1 MEDNSQEVLEKSHP
15 TEDQPEYLQEVT
27 DLKFMNISI
36 KGYDKKTSPGFT
48 KEEYY
53 AYRIISM

>member
-1 MEDNSQEVLEKSHP
+1 MAEESQENLEE
-15 TEDQPEYLQEVT
+15 TEEPEYLKQVT

-36 KGYDKKTSPGFT
+36 KGYDKKTSSGFPR
-48 KEEYY
+48 EEYY